1 MNINHESYKYERV
14 EFLFN
19 NNKIDNLDFNLKII
33 QKFYVR
39 YLFKNKLVIDKFAA
53 IDKLK
58 EEFGKIDLKS
68 TDNDLNYE
76 FSKSQPDISDKTIY
90 DLIKYLSKEIYDFF
104 IKEYDISYDITIYN
118 NNEKK
123 NIKTRREE
131 KLIFLELIRCMKI

>member
-1 MNINHESYKYERV
+1 M
-14 EFLFN
+14 
-19 NNKIDNLDFNLKII
+19 DFNLKII
-33 QKFYVR
+33 QRFFYVR

-58 EEFGKIDLKS
+58 EEFGKIDLKL

-76 FSKSQPDISDKTIY
+76 FSKSQPDINDKTIC
-90 DLIKYLSKEIYDFF
+90 DLIKYLSKEINDFF

-123 NIKTRREE
+123 NIKARREE